1 MPPFSPRPPSVGVCP
16 GAALAACAAAGGRA
30 APFRRCTLHAC
41 LPAGAELRLA
51 VASRRFLTC
60 KSIVHSC
67 SPPGAQALEALEGE
81 VGVQAGDLEAKYK
94 GLLEKKWTSVV
105 RLQKK
110 VWRRP

>member
-1 MPPFSPRPPSVGVCP
+1 MLPSRLVRRLAAARRPA
-16 GAALAACAAAGGRA
+16 GAAQFT
-30 APFRRCTLHAC
+30 PAC
-41 LPAGAELRLA
+41 LPGLSCGWPWLAAGASISCPRHANRL
-51 VASRRFLTC
+51 FIPL
-60 KSIVHSC
+60 C